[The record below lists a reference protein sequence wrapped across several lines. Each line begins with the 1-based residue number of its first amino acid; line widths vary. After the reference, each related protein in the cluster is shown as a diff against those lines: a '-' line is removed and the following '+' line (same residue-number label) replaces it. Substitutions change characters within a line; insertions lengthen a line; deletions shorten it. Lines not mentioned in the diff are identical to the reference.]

1 MKLPSI
7 SALMYQIPQDKANHA
22 IYGLVLFIALAF
34 ARDPLFALALVI
46 VAGIVKEIYD
56 KVTGTGTPDVWD
68 AVATS
73 LGGLAGYICTLV
85 K

>member
-1 MKLPSI
+1 
-7 SALMYQIPQDKANHA
+7 MYQIPADKANHF
-22 IYGLVLFIALAF
+22 IYGLVLFAALAF
-34 ARDPLFALALVI
+34 PINPIFALASVILVG
-46 VAGIVKEIYD
+46 VLKEIYD
-56 KVTGTGTPDVWD
+56 KVTGTGTPDMLD